1 MTDNIDYFGALGVEA
16 PQMQSGTD
24 AGEREQEPAAP
35 AAQTEPETDQAE
47 NDGAAAQGGMQPE
60 NTPPQEKEP
69 QGAQDTGEKEREGAD
84 PAEQSAQAA
93 QDTQPQEKQSGEENR
108 AYAAARRKAEA
119 ERDAAVARAREQAQ
133 AAAEQTAQ
141 KRVRELIR
149 GMHIQREDGSG
160 YIETPEEYEHY
171 AAQTAQQQKREFLTR
186 SGIEEAEFDRIVQNL
201 PQMRAAEAAQAKAN
215 AAREAA
221 AAEQAKQTM
230 RQELQKITALSP
242 KIKSMEDLS
251 RLPNYGEFYDLVQ
264 KGYSLS
270 DAYKLA
276 EFETLQQQRA
286 AQSRQQAMNAAQS
299 KEHLTATKTRGE
311 GSVSVPREVKE
322 MYRAIMPGITDTEIQ
337 KHYGRSR
344 NG

>member
-69 QGAQDTGEKEREGAD
+69 QGAQDTGEK
-84 PAEQSAQAA
+84 
-93 QDTQPQEKQSGEENR
+93 
-108 AYAAARRKAEA
+108 

-201 PQMRAAEAAQAKAN
+201 PQMRAAEAAQAQAN

-221 AAEQAKQTM
+221 AAEQAKQSM

-242 KIKSMEDLS
+242 QIKSIEDLS
-251 RLPNYGEFYDLVQ
+251 KLQNYGEFYDLVK

-311 GSVSVPREVKE
+311 GTVSVPREVKE
-322 MYRAIMPGITDTEIQ
+322 MYRAIMPGITDAEIQ